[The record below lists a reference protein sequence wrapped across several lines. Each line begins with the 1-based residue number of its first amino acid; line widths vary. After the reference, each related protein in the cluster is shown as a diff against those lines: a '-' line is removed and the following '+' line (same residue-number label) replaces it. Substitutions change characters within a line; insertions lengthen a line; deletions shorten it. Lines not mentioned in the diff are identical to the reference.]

1 MNAPVP
7 PAGPKSPRK
16 PQKPPKR
23 DPWEGLEPSELVRLY
38 RERGLDATLGAWGP
52 RLKLSQEIG
61 GHAVIVYAGRE
72 GERAWKALCSMHPE
86 ARVIAPRWATADGGR
101 AMLVR
106 QGEVP
111 EKILLSCELSEV
123 LSVIATGEVAL
134 PGSVEGNAL
143 LRWKPDAHLGIVDPP
158 DAPAWLVTI
167 TRDESE
173 KAEARELVKRA
184 ATLVATEIVNQEVA
198 IDASRALA
206 QDHPRPSRFFD
217 RGDSVELAA
226 AIISDLRSQAQ
237 DAGDLGAVYDRG
249 TFWVYSPALGIY
261 EERDLPAML
270 RLCAAYA
277 GTPTGPK
284 GKPLSLSDGAIK
296 GAVKV
301 ASWHLARPGYFD
313 GAPKGMVFANAFVT
327 ARDGQVVTLEHS
339 PAHRAIHALP
349 VPYQTGSIPSRWLAM
364 LREIFRRVID
374 REENEPEEEVARLD
388 REDTD
393 ACIDLLQEWT
403 GTTLLGGATA
413 RAICMILV
421 GNGNDG
427 KSSILS
433 VLRALFPPSSV
444 CSIAVQD
451 WSRGFLLACLSGK
464 RINVVSELPEREL
477 IDGDRFKAVV
487 AGDPLTAERKNQD
500 PFDLICEAGHIF
512 ACNALPATRDQSRGF
527 WRRFVVITCDRS
539 FTEAEAVRDLWRT
552 IIAEELAAIAAW
564 AIEGAARAQRL
575 QSFTAPE
582 SAARAKAE
590 WQHDTDQVRQCAEE
604 CFAVLPPNTPSAE
617 ESTIADLYGVY
628 RAWCGTTGHAP
639 MVRNRFASRLK
650 GLGHEHRTTRARLY
664 RLRIVAAWQGKGAGG
679 NGNTGLPSGG
689 EGRYRAPLN

>member
-7 PAGPKSPRK
+7 PSGPKSPRK
-16 PQKPPKR
+16 PQKTPKR
-23 DPWEGLEPSELVRLY
+23 DPWEGLEPAELVRLY

-106 QGEVP
+106 QTEVP
-111 EKILLSCELSEV
+111 LLTCELSEV
-123 LSVIATGEVAL
+123 VSVITAGEVAL
-134 PGSVEGNAL
+134 PGSVEGTAL

-158 DAPAWLVTI
+158 DAPQWLVTI
-167 TRDESE
+167 TRD
-173 KAEARELVKRA
+173 ADAQTEARELAQRA
-184 ATLVATEIVNQEVA
+184 ATIVAAAIVGEEVA

-313 GAPKGMVFANAFVT
+313 AAPRGMVFANAFVT

-339 PAHRAIHALP
+339 PTHRAIHALP
-349 VPYQTGSIPSRWLAM
+349 VPYAPNSLPSRWLAM

-451 WSRGFLLACLSGK
+451 WSRGFLLAGLAGK
-464 RINVVSELPEREL
+464 RLNVVSELPEREL

-500 PFDLICEAGHIF
+500 PFDLVCEAGHIF

-527 WRRFVVITCDRS
+527 WRRFVVIPCERS
-539 FTEAEAVRDLWRT
+539 FTEAEAVRDLWRE

-564 AIEGAARAQRL
+564 AIEGAARAQL
-575 QSFTAPE
+575 LKSFTAPE
-582 SAARAKAE
+582 SATKAKAE
-590 WQHDTDQVRQCAEE
+590 WQHETDQVRQCVEE
-604 CFAVLPPNTPSAE
+604 CFAVLPPSTPSVE
-617 ESTIADLYGVY
+617 ESTIADLYGIY

-639 MVRNRFASRLK
+639 MVRNRFAQRIK
-650 GLGHEHRTTRARLY
+650 GLGHEHRTKHARLY
-664 RLRIVAAWQGKGAGG
+664 RLRVVAVWQGKGAQGLTQAKEGG
-679 NGNTGLPSGG
+679 
-689 EGRYRAPLN
+689 YRAPLN